1 MKVVISKDAGKFLE
15 NLTPKDKE
23 RIKDKLKILVTAI
36 EESGSI
42 PFKELDIKT
51 LKGDWKGWQR
61 MRLGKIRVIF
71 SVQPDEL
78 QIFEIDFRGDIYKK
92 R

>member
-1 MKVVISKDAGKFLE
+1 MKVFLSKDAGKFLE

-42 PFKELDIKT
+42 PF
-51 LKGDWKGWQR
+51 
-61 MRLGKIRVIF
+61 
-71 SVQPDEL
+71 
-78 QIFEIDFRGDIYKK
+78 
-92 R
+92 